1 MGDDGRIHGLARRAL
16 DKSDGLAE
24 LGAMEY
30 RELAPAPPLAAIVRC
45 YWLLAGS
52 ASAVGGM
59 DSPAEAALP
68 DGSPELIF
76 NLADPFEEVDAGG
89 VGRPQPP
96 IMLVGQITRPMV
108 VRPTAGIDMVAVRF
122 EAHGASLLHDRLQQL
137 TGRSIDAATLLDGA
151 LVPVAAALAEA
162 TSIERRVAL
171 LDDALMRLATRR
183 PLPDPRVAAAV
194 RCIRACHGAVDVDAV
209 ARDHALSPRS
219 LQRLFGAQVGITPK
233 LLARIVRFQRV
244 FVAWRDDPRSL
255 ARVAAE
261 CGYYDQ
267 SHLVRDFRDFAGAPP
282 AGFLAALPEFTA
294 FFTS

>member
-1 MGDDGRIHGLARRAL
+1 
-16 DKSDGLAE
+16 
-24 LGAMEY
+24 MEY
-30 RELAPAPPLAAIVRC
+30 REVAPSRPLAAIIRC

-52 ASAVGGM
+52 APRAGDV
-59 DSPAEAALP
+59 DAAAEPALP

-89 VGRPQPP
+89 TASRQPP

-108 VRPTAGIDMVAVRF
+108 VRATARIDMVAVRF
-122 EAHGASLLHDRLQQL
+122 EAHGASLLHDRMHQL
-137 TGRSIDAATLLDGA
+137 TGRSVDAATLLDGA
-151 LVPVAAALAEA
+151 LVPVAAGLARTTA
-162 TSIERRVAL
+162 TERRVAV
-171 LDDALMRLATRR
+171 LDDVLMRLVARR
-183 PLPDPRVAAAV
+183 PPPDRRVAAAV
-194 RCIRACHGAVDVDAV
+194 RSIRATHGAVDVDTL
-209 ARDHALSPRS
+209 AREHALSPRS
-219 LQRLFGAQVGITPK
+219 LQRLFGAQVGISPK
-233 LLARIVRFQRV
+233 LLARIVRFQRI
-244 FVAWRDDPRSL
+244 FAAWRDDPRSL